1 MNLIK
6 FKDFCIFVDLEVTF
20 FVSINQM
27 TLKHDLFVGK
37 LNNWHV
43 HTKYRP
49 KMPQK
54 SSNPSDQV
62 DNLIGHFGWYVGT
75 LSIIASFVQILEGMN
90 SVVSVFISAQTDYR
104 CETCFDEF
112 LVDIENSTEYEHYD
126 KLIVENFYKIKEKSS
141 DKRRFTF

>member
-1 MNLIK
+1 
-6 FKDFCIFVDLEVTF
+6 
-20 FVSINQM
+20 
-27 TLKHDLFVGK
+27 
-37 LNNWHV
+37 
-43 HTKYRP
+43 
-49 KMPQK
+49 MPQK

-104 CETCFDEF
+104 CETCFDGF
-112 LVDIENSTEYEHYD
+112 LVDIENSTEYENYD

-141 DKRRFTF
+141 DKCDLGFDTCMVSDQVAYDMGNDTDIYSPIRDCCYDT